1 MGIIGY
7 YFIMNNEQNQLQ
19 INDIKTIVEI
29 PDYSI
34 CFYYGLIILG
44 FSIFLAS
51 LYFVYNYF
59 KSKKHSLEKEYLF
72 ILKNIDLSNQK
83 NSAYT
88 ISKYGR
94 LLAKEERQKRLF
106 EELHNSL
113 EEFKYK
119 KTIDKKIPN
128 TIKLQYE
135 TFLESLDV
143 G

>member
-1 MGIIGY
+1 
-7 YFIMNNEQNQLQ
+7 MNNGQNQLQ

-34 CFYYGLIILG
+34 YLYYGLLLLG
-44 FSIFLAS
+44 LTMVVALI
-51 LYFVYNYF
+51 YFIYNYF
-59 KSKKHSLEKEYLF
+59 KSKKTSREKEYF
-72 ILKNIDLSNQK
+72 NILKNIDLSKQK
-83 NSAYT
+83 QAAYT

-94 LLAKEERQKRLF
+94 FLLKDERQKRLF
-106 EELHNSL
+106 EELDNSL

-119 KTIDKKIPN
+119 KTIEKKIPN

-143 G
+143 R

>member
-1 MGIIGY
+1 
-7 YFIMNNEQNQLQ
+7 MNNEQNQLQ

-34 CFYYGLIILG
+34 YFYYGLIILG

-94 LLAKEERQKRLF
+94 LLVKDERQKRLF

-128 TIKLQYE
+128 TIRLQYE

>member
-1 MGIIGY
+1 
-7 YFIMNNEQNQLQ
+7 MNKDENQLQ

-34 CFYYGLIILG
+34 YIYYGLIILAI
-44 FSIFLAS
+44 SLLIAT
-51 LYFVYNYF
+51 LYFIYNYF
-59 KSKKHSLEKEYLF
+59 KSKKNSLEKKYF
-72 ILKNIDLSNQK
+72 TILKNIDLNNQK

-94 LLAKEERQKRLF
+94 LLVKEERQQRLF
-106 EELHNSL
+106 EELHHSL

-119 KTIDKKIPN
+119 KNIDKEIPN

-143 G
+143 

>member
-1 MGIIGY
+1 
-7 YFIMNNEQNQLQ
+7 MNNEQNQLQ

-34 CFYYGLIILG
+34 YFYYGLIILG
-44 FSIFLAS
+44 FSLFLVS

-59 KSKKHSLEKEYLF
+59 KSKKHSLEKEYLS

-94 LLAKEERQKRLF
+94 LLAKDERQKRLF

-113 EEFKYK
+113 KEFKYK
-119 KTIDKKIPN
+119 KIIDKKIPN

>member
-1 MGIIGY
+1 
-7 YFIMNNEQNQLQ
+7 MNNEQNQLQ

>member
-1 MGIIGY
+1 
-7 YFIMNNEQNQLQ
+7 MNNGQNQLQ

-34 CFYYGLIILG
+34 YIYYGLIILAV
-44 FSIFLAS
+44 SLLAI
-51 LYFVYNYF
+51 LIYFIYNYF
-59 KSKKHSLEKEYLF
+59 KSKKSSKEKEYFNL
-72 ILKNIDLSNQK
+72 LKDIDLSKQK
-83 NSAYT
+83 QAAYT

-94 LLAKEERQKRLF
+94 FLVKDERQKRLF
-106 EELHNSL
+106 EELDNSL

-119 KTIDKKIPN
+119 KIIEKKIPN

-143 G
+143 R

>member
-1 MGIIGY
+1 
-7 YFIMNNEQNQLQ
+7 MNNEQNQLQ

-34 CFYYGLIILG
+34 YFYYGLIILA
-44 FSIFLAS
+44 FSLFLAS

-94 LLAKEERQKRLF
+94 LLVKDERQKRLF

-143 G
+143 